1 MERFHREGIIF
12 PPSQK
17 WEKVSNM
24 IIEQAWNSKDLEME
38 WVQM

>member
-1 MERFHREGIIF
+1 MVVVKTQIMERFHREGIIF

-24 IIEQAWNSKDLEME
+24 IIEQA
-38 WVQM
+38 